1 MKMTLNKLVAEST
14 KRVEEEKHTAYWTAD
29 GYKFYNKNLATWYE
43 TTKNS
48 FVTFVDTNIDKIRE
62 QLSDTSVDMSKDYNK
77 EYLEY
82 LKSNYDKVNLW
93 FGGGAD
99 CLTILETAVHNNIK
113 LDKLILLTFDNINYL
128 HNREVKECALP
139 VLEKYA
145 GQFGSYEIETTT
157 FDNMRDRYKDELSF
171 FVARSPFK
179 LPFRSDLHTI
189 SSDKIAYIKGADK
202 PQMVR
207 HNNKW
212 YAVFLDNQTG
222 ADWQCSNLKLF
233 WLDPMNIKSYIK
245 DALLYREYLLSS
257 DLVDASPH
265 QFFKPSQDPTVGD
278 VLGRSKVHNFN
289 KQVLKNPQ
297 STQVIGNKQIQ
308 FISSILKNNQT
319 DILINYFTAMKKF
332 NTMLPN
338 TGEGAGKFAWLID
351 IDSLEVFTQQQ
362 LIPNG
367 FEGV

>member
-1 MKMTLNKLVAEST
+1 MNLNELITAST
-14 KRVEEEKHTAYWTAD
+14 KRVEEGNYRVYFTAD
-29 GYKFYNKNLATWYE
+29 GYKFDNRNLAMWYE
-43 TTKNS
+43 STTKH
-48 FVTFVDTNIDKIRE
+48 FVTYVDSQIDLIRDR
-62 QLSDTSVDMSKDYNK
+62 LSNTSIDMSKDYNK

-82 LKSNYDKVNLW
+82 LRSNYNEVHL
-93 FGGGAD
+93 FFSGGSD
-99 CLTILETAVHNNIK
+99 SLTILETAINNNIMI
-113 LDKLILLTFDNINYL
+113 DNLICLTFDDVNL
-128 HNREVKECALP
+128 ECNREVNECALP

-265 QFFKPSQDPTVGD
+265 QFFKPSQDPNVGD
-278 VLGRSKVHNFN
+278 VLGRSKVHNFD
-289 KQVLKNPQ
+289 KQILKNPQ
-297 STQVIGNKQIQ
+297 STQVIGNKNIQ
-308 FISSILKNNQT
+308 VIASILKNNQT
-319 DILINYFTAMKKF
+319 DVLINYFTAMKKF

-362 LIPNG
+362 LIPDG